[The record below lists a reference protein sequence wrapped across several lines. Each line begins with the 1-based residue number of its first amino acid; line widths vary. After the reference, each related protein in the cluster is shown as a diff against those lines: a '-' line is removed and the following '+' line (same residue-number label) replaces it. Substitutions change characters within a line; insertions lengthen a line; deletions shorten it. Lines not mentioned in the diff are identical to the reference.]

1 MPAKFTLRSAIISFL
16 FFASRADHPVAL
28 RHYRLATERNV
39 DLCRS
44 RFALG
49 GGVHD
54 FGASAQAVAGDKY
67 VRESADNFSV
77 LNGDARRLKELGVS
91 SLPCRAHQHIAL
103 EHVR

>member
-44 RFALG
+44 RFPLG
-49 GGVHD
+49 GRVHD
-54 FGASAQAVAGDKY
+54 LGAAAQAVAGDEH
-67 VRESADNFSV
+67 VRESADNFSI
-77 LNGDARRLKELGVS
+77 LNRDARRLEKISVP
-91 SLPCRAHQHIAL
+91 SLPRRAHQ
-103 EHVR
+103 